1 MKTEFRKSF
10 ARDLRKKAKDRQ
22 LLERIQEAV
31 LQVEEA
37 ENIYEIS
44 SIKKLTAEGEF
55 YRIRVGDYR
64 IGLVI
69 EDDTARFVRMLH
81 RRDIYR
87 YFP

>member
-1 MKTEFRKSF
+1 MNTEFRKSF
-10 ARDLRKKAKDRQ
+10 TKDLRKKAKDRQ
-22 LLERIQEAV
+22 LLERIRFVV

-37 ENIYEIS
+37 ENVHEIS
-44 SIKKLTAEGEF
+44 NIKKLTAEGEF

-81 RRDIYR
+81 RREIYR

>member
-1 MKTEFRKSF
+1 VNTEFRKSF
-10 ARDLRKKAKDRQ
+10 VRDLRKKAKNRQ

-31 LQVEEA
+31 IQVEES
-37 ENIYEIS
+37 ENIYEIKN
-44 SIKKLTAEGEF
+44 IKKITAKDAF

-64 IGLVI
+64 IGLFI

-81 RRDIYR
+81 RKEIYR